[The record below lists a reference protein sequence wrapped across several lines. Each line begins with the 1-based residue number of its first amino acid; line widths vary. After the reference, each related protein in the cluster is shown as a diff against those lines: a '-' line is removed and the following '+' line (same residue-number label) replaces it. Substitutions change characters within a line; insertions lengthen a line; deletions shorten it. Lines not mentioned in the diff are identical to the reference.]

1 METENVE
8 FENRL
13 RSRRGVGVTIEF
25 RSRVMRAVECEL
37 AGSQIP
43 APVHE
48 WNFRS
53 WGAVAVAAMILLN
66 LSVVFSTCDGFAVHR
81 GDPPHRTIS
90 EVQAIHQIEAQQERM
105 FQ

>member
-1 METENVE
+1 
-8 FENRL
+8 
-13 RSRRGVGVTIEF
+13 
-25 RSRVMRAVECEL
+25 
-37 AGSQIP
+37 
-43 APVHE
+43 
-48 WNFRS
+48 
-53 WGAVAVAAMILLN
+53 VAAMILLN